1 MLKAQICI
9 FWYFLI
15 VFELWIRFAWDEIS
29 LRSYWRLHGNGRFV
43 FHACFQEV
51 WQNWM
56 ALEPKRT
63 NFDAKMRDFGV
74 RLTFYSMH
82 QIFLQVLEQDLRA
95 VRSRHAAGRGPRT
108 SKTNRMGCDKKIE
121 QNLIK
126 FCSKSYQTAPRIE
139 NSELDTGLSLSRV
152 AEKCRPAPSAAPG
165 WKFVSKSFF
174 PASGLLEHTG
184 YNCQLSVYTSLD
196 FQVNGMVGPGTLMK
210 NT

>member
-121 QNLIK
+121 QNLSNQWQILLK
-126 FCSKSYQTAPRIE
+126 IIP
-139 NSELDTGLSLSRV
+139 NSFQN
-152 AEKCRPAPSAAPG
+152 
-165 WKFVSKSFF
+165 WKFIWIGYRAQPQSGGGKVPPRSFGCAWMKVRLEIIF
-174 PASGLLEHTG
+174 SGIR
-184 YNCQLSVYTSLD
+184 
-196 FQVNGMVGPGTLMK
+196 FVGAYGV
-210 NT
+210 